1 MSSVAAVV
9 DFGSGVIKAGWAGED
24 APAAAFRALVG
35 EPKHARI
42 MAGGAL
48 SGGGGGD
55 GGLVCGASAVAHAG
69 LLRLW
74 APAGGRGG
82 VARDVRGLAALLA
95 HAFGP
100 AALQART
107 RTRPWRRA
115 RLADP
120 ARAAATFALPRRSS
134 AGIRRCAAAVAD
146 RAADGAGVRARGV
159 GVAGL

>member
-1 MSSVAAVV
+1 MSVAAVV

-48 SGGGGGD
+48 AAGGGGGGGD

-74 APAGGRGG
+74 ALLSSLWPA
-82 VARDVRGLAALLA
+82 AAL
-95 HAFGP
+95 
-100 AALQART
+100 
-107 RTRPWRRA
+107 
-115 RLADP
+115 
-120 ARAAATFALPRRSS
+120 S
-134 AGIRRCAAAVAD
+134 
-146 RAADGAGVRARGV
+146 
-159 GVAGL
+159 